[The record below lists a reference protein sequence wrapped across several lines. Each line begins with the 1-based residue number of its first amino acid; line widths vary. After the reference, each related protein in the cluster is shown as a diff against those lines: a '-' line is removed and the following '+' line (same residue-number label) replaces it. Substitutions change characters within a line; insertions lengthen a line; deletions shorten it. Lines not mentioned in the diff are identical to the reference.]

1 MRDRHEIEREMFA
14 AREDLE
20 ISVAQL
26 VHRARERAAV
36 PERASHA
43 IREFARDHRRVLIAV
58 AAGIAIAVVGGSFV
72 VRAYR
77 LHVSR
82 A

>member
-1 MRDRHEIEREMFA
+1 MRDRHDLEREMFA

-36 PERASHA
+36 PQRASHA
-43 IREFARDHRRVLIAV
+43 VREFAREHRRALIAV
-58 AAGIAIAVVGGSFV
+58 AAGIAVVLVGGVFA

>member
-14 AREDLE
+14 AREHLE
-20 ISVAQL
+20 IGVAQL

-36 PERASHA
+36 PERAAHA
-43 IREFARDHRRVLIAV
+43 IREFAREHRAALIAV
-58 AAGIAIAVVGGSFV
+58 AAGIAAVVVGGMFA

-77 LHVSR
+77 LH